1 VNRRGA
7 LAVAVLLAAA
17 PIGCAEPRSEFMVR
31 VAADCSA
38 GDRAACHLLHAPPDP
53 SAFSGLNDTQSGS
66 RGLVQEDLEAMI
78 RGMAQARSSPR
89 FRPANGT
96 R

>member
-1 VNRRGA
+1 VNRRGT

-17 PIGCAEPRSEFMVR
+17 PVGCTEPRSEFMTR

-38 GDRAACHLLHAPPDP
+38 GDRAACHLLNAPPDA
-53 SAFSGLNDTQSGS
+53 SAFNGLNDTQSGS

-89 FRPANGT
+89 FRPADGT